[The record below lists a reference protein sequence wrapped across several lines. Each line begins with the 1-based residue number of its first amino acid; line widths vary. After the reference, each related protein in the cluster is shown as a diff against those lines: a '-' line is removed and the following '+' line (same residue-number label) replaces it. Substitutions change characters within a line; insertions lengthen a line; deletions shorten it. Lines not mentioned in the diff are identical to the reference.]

1 MSTEEMSTDPFT
13 NPKGQPIV
21 YVREVTGEE
30 LPEELKGADTT
41 LYALHDS
48 DGNRLALAPDR
59 SQAFELA
66 RQNDLSPVS
75 VH

>member
-1 MSTEEMSTDPFT
+1 MSDNPFT
-13 NPKGQPIV
+13 DPKGQPIV
-21 YVREVTGEE
+21 YVREVSHEE
-30 LPEELKGADTT
+30 LPEELKGAETT
-41 LYALHDS
+41 LYALHDA

-59 SQAFELA
+59 GQAFVLA